1 MLARRL
7 FDAGEFM
14 SSLGIETMPEMSHTS
29 KWKKLW
35 NRSVTVVLALIIV
48 GFTWIVISNV
58 YLLYMGK
65 PLIKMH

>member
-1 MLARRL
+1 
-7 FDAGEFM
+7 M
-14 SSLGIETMPEMSHTS
+14 SSLGIETMPEMHHTS

-35 NRSVTVVLALIIV
+35 NRSVTVVLGLIIV
-48 GFTWIVISNV
+48 AFVWIVLTNV

>member
-1 MLARRL
+1 
-7 FDAGEFM
+7 M
-14 SSLGIETMPEMSHTS
+14 SSLGIETMPEMPHAS

-35 NRSVTVVLALIIV
+35 NRSVTVVLGLIIV
-48 GFTWIVISNV
+48 AFVWIVISNV